1 MVPPAKKIKKSY
13 ITWSSSERRIL
24 LERRIDKDVWFSSKN
39 ANSNEGW
46 KKIANELKDRLD
58 GKSAE
63 ACKAQ
68 WNALMKKYKSF
79 FKYRSGDGTGEEATA
94 EEAKDWEFFD
104 CIHSYAS
111 KKDNFHPP
119 FLIDSGDGEVSMQPR
134 REENATFVSA
144 LQPVESLTNSQST
157 SSEESRQSPLPST
170 SRRSAAQNGVKQ
182 LERHIYKRD
191 KKINKKISTLL
202 AVFGQMVQTDYPH
215 IDASAL
221 LLTSD
226 SDSE

>member
-1 MVPPAKKIKKSY
+1 MFDTAGLVKNLTASIIKKKNEQRKYTHKLKKTKKSY

-24 LERRIDKDVWFSSKN
+24 LERRIDNDVWFSSKN

-134 REENATFVSA
+134 
-144 LQPVESLTNSQST
+144 
-157 SSEESRQSPLPST
+157 
-170 SRRSAAQNGVKQ
+170 
-182 LERHIYKRD
+182 
-191 KKINKKISTLL
+191 INKKISPLL
-202 AVFGQMVQTDYPH
+202 AVFGQMVQTDHPH
-215 IDASAL
+215 IDSSAL